1 VIIVGAGPSGST
13 AAYYLSKH
21 SSAHSDSLKIGLFD
35 KKAFPRN
42 KPCGD
47 AWCKPALDILSD
59 MGVLQKMESDGIV
72 NVVKR
77 GGLISPFGYRCINTD
92 GASYGSVTGIDHRE
106 VDWFEV
112 DNPSKLMSHHLS
124 LSMSHHHLS
133 LSLSH
138 VITSPLT
145 SSSRLQDIRY

>member
-106 VDWFEV
+106 VIWFEV

-124 LSMSHHHLS
+124 
-133 LSLSH
+133 
-138 VITSPLT
+138 
-145 SSSRLQDIRY
+145 

>member
-1 VIIVGAGPSGST
+1 MIIVGAGPSGST

-21 SSAHSDSLKIGLFD
+21 STAHSDSLKVGLFD

-92 GASYGSVTGIDHRE
+92 GASYGSVTGIDITYPYQCHIIC
-106 VDWFEV
+106 
-112 DNPSKLMSHHLS
+112 PHQYHILS
-124 LSMSHHHLS
+124 DIIILQVARHTLSSD
-133 LSLSH
+133 
-138 VITSPLT
+138 V
-145 SSSRLQDIRY
+145 